1 MKRNK
6 QAMRPISSSPMKG
19 NTNSVQAM
27 LTHDTSR
34 ASAGSDTTTFAD
46 ATEALTSR
54 GRRGTL
60 DTAMVETPRVRGRSQ
75 SPVKTLKANLTQ
87 HSLDRNLFSNS
98 LLRKSPSKGI
108 TNSDF
113 TGRTF
118 SERERA
124 VELKAQGRDIPPLP
138 SRTLAEVPWKKG
150 RPKSREGFEPEAVH
164 INIMP
169 GNNIV
174 LETTTIQE
182 PPTLV
187 IKDKAPPAPIQST
200 IGPDSDSSTSS
211 TDTASIPRYEMIIWR
226 TFPARKGHR
235 HQEAPEQTRKC
246 SFPITKKLA
255 RRLVN
260 GQKPDYITA
269 LNQFIATNGTGIPV
283 TSVPSFTLQ
292 ATVQSDGTSFPLEFL
307 DLAEQQFADI
317 IDEIV
322 SYQVQGYGRW
332 SIDGMMRRVVIPEA
346 GQLASLGPCLEALVV
361 ITLEACGSRWV
372 GLPGFD
378 ADGKLKSIS
387 RVDISEAKKEV
398 DAGTP
403 HQYLPTS
410 TARLTCGSVTA
421 SKSTKKGNVTI
432 PIPATSEHP
441 PAANPSFPS
450 VTSSTVS
457 KASKGV
463 AKTDSRH
470 PKRSV
475 TTVRVEQCSSSPDS
489 ADGGD
494 ESGDEDMSMI
504 NIESV
509 QEVPK
514 NGKTFQTSPMTSR
527 SNGINPLNS
536 RLGLPGGRLSTS
548 TTPFLAPTPV
558 RYHGHAGNFTSSGTG
573 IAAIHVSE
581 VPITPVSKLS
591 YRRISSS
598 TSGDNISPTEYNA
611 IPKPKQ
617 PTTEDLDI
625 TTATTTHGD
634 QKNKAQSTLR
644 RDVLVKGQFEAG
656 KTYISSRNPSNPLPG
671 TLMSPGLFEQ
681 EPTLRMVVPTPSPKT
696 SLALA
701 AETMDADTKATKP
714 QRNRAE
720 NTGVDFARQTIGT
733 LENFKPGTFTSNLQA
748 PADRNHATTKPQLP
762 HPTKS
767 LQNLAQAAAGETAV
781 VRRRW
786 EESTAAS
793 LRKERPPS
801 PVKSRSNS
809 TIKRADSPT
818 KRSAQPTA
826 AAANVARSVSLRTLR
841 TPGPRPKSRVD
852 GAAGQAGHRTKDRVP
867 SGAISGRGEGNISSF
882 RHEGKSS

>member
-6 QAMRPISSSPMKG
+6 QEMRPISSSPMKG

-46 ATEALTSR
+46 ATEAFTSR
-54 GRRGTL
+54 GRGGTL

-75 SPVKTLKANLTQ
+75 SPVKTLRSNLTQ

-98 LLRKSPSKGI
+98 LLRKSPSKGVI
-108 TNSDF
+108 NSDF

-150 RPKSREGFEPEAVH
+150 RSKSREGFEPDAVD

-174 LETTTIQE
+174 LEATTIQE

-187 IKDKAPPAPIQST
+187 IKNKSPPAPIQSAM
-200 IGPDSDSSTSS
+200 GPDSDSSTSS
-211 TDTASIPRYEMIIWR
+211 TDTANIPRYEIIIWR
-226 TFPARKGHR
+226 TFPARKNHR
-235 HQEAPEQTRKC
+235 DQEAPEQTRKC

-260 GQKPDYITA
+260 GQKADFITA
-269 LNQFIATNGTGIPV
+269 LNQFIATKETGIPI
-283 TSVPSFTLQ
+283 TSDPSFTLQ
-292 ATVQSDGTSFPLEFL
+292 ATVQSEGTSFPLELL

-378 ADGKLKSIS
+378 ADGNLKSIS
-387 RVDISEAKKEV
+387 RADISEAKKSV
-398 DAGTP
+398 DASTP
-403 HQYLPTS
+403 HQDLPNS
-410 TARLTCGSVTA
+410 TTRLTSGSVA
-421 SKSTKKGNVTI
+421 ALKSTKKGNVTI
-432 PIPATSEHP
+432 PVPANFQRP
-441 PAANPSFPS
+441 PAANPSFP
-450 VTSSTVS
+450 TETFSTVS
-457 KASKGV
+457 ETSKGV
-463 AKTDSRH
+463 ATTDSRP

-475 TTVRVEQCSSSPDS
+475 TTVPVEQCSLSPDF
-489 ADGGD
+489 ADGGE

-509 QEVPK
+509 QEVLK
-514 NGKTFQTSPMTSR
+514 KGKTFQTTPIASR
-527 SNGINPLNS
+527 SNGINPFNS

-548 TTPFLAPTPV
+548 TTPFLTV
-558 RYHGHAGNFTSSGTG
+558 RHHEHAGNFLASGAG
-573 IAAIHVSE
+573 IAATHGSE
-581 VPITPVSKLS
+581 SLITPVSKLT
-591 YRRISSS
+591 YYPRMSSS
-598 TSGDNISPTEYNA
+598 TSGDNISPTESNG
-611 IPKPKQ
+611 IPKPKKAI
-617 PTTEDLDI
+617 TEDPEI

-634 QKNKAQSTLR
+634 QKTKAQSTLR
-644 RDVLVKGQFEAG
+644 RDVLVKGQFEAS
-656 KTYISSRNPSNPLPG
+656 KPYISSRNPSNPLPG

-681 EPTLRMVVPTPSPKT
+681 EPTPRMAFPTPPPNT
-696 SLALA
+696 SLPLA
-701 AETMDADTKATKP
+701 TEIMDADTKATKP
-714 QRNRAE
+714 QRSRAE
-720 NTGVDFARQTIGT
+720 IIGVEFARQNIGT
-733 LENFKPGTFTSNLQA
+733 LESFKPGTFTSNLQA
-748 PADRNHATTKPQLP
+748 LADRTHATKQQLP

-801 PVKSRSNS
+801 PVKSQSNS

-818 KRSAQPTA
+818 KRSAQSIA
-826 AAANVARSVSLRTLR
+826 AAANVARTVSLRTLR
-841 TPGPRPKSRVD
+841 ALGPRPKSRGD
-852 GAAGQAGHRTKDRVP
+852 GVTGQGGRRTKDRVP
-867 SGAISGRGEGNISSF
+867 SGAISKG
-882 RHEGKSS
+882 GKGKRMED